1 MNDKELMQMALDA
14 LENHRMSGLRL
25 QAIPALRAALAQPEQ
40 EHSASWWKHEVSNAF
55 ANGYEKGRASTKQPE
70 QAPTN
75 NGRYLTGYKA
85 QPEPEPVAWKD
96 APSKIYLQVCEES
109 NCDQPFDSHIEIS
122 WCQDKIN
129 DSDIPYVRADIALSQ
144 PPEQEPAVWI
154 KKDRTSVEFSIMSA
168 DYMMKE
174 GFDPLYTAPP
184 QREWQ
189 GLTDDEIQQTLWKE
203 LGIGQ
208 DDDEISEFAR
218 AIEAKLKEK
227 NNG

>member
-1 MNDKELMQMALDA
+1 MQMALDA
-14 LENHRMSGLRL
+14 LDAYSWDQV
-25 QAIPALRAALAQPEQ
+25 QAATSALRARL
-40 EHSASWWKHEVSNAF
+40 
-55 ANGYEKGRASTKQPE
+55 
-70 QAPTN
+70 
-75 NGRYLTGYKA
+75 A

-96 APSKIYLQVCEES
+96 APSKIYLQICEES
-109 NCDQPFDSHIEIS
+109 NCDQPFDSHIEVS

-189 GLTDDEIQQTLWKE
+189 GLTDE
-203 LGIGQ
+203 
-208 DDDEISEFAR
+208 EFSHGLQMSSNTSWMKA
-218 AIEAKLKEK
+218 AKWVEAKLKEK
-227 NNG
+227 NNA

>member
-1 MNDKELMQMALDA
+1 MTDRELFAQAVVA
-14 LENHRMSGLRL
+14 LEYHTQQTRSISNTNL
-25 QAIPALRAALAQPEQ
+25 AIEALRARLATEQDEGHCQACDGNHCTAKNGCVALDNP
-40 EHSASWWKHEVSNAF
+40 
-55 ANGYEKGRASTKQPE
+55 
-70 QAPTN
+70 
-75 NGRYLTGYKA
+75 KA

-96 APSKIYLQVCEES
+96 APSKIYLQICEES
-109 NCDQPFDSHIEIS
+109 NCDQPFDSHIEVS

-129 DSDIPYVRADIALSQ
+129 DSDIPYVRADIAISQ

-189 GLTDDEIQQTLWKE
+189 RLTDEEYTTLMQQADHDAAKTGSVFQNL
-203 LGIGQ
+203 
-208 DDDEISEFAR
+208 R
-218 AIEAKLKEK
+218 YAIEAKLKEK
-227 NNG
+227 NA